1 MCAIAQLRRT
11 AGKAAQDARATAAGR
26 SVQLARSLGKLN
38 ARWHAEVDPFG
49 PAAAPWQHHA
59 VGWTGGWRLHAATQ
73 SYLAA
78 PAASATG
85 TGLMLPRSTSRYNV
99 CVIWSCLLVSG
110 HASGRVACGAFYLL
124 GILGALPLR
133 PCLPWLWLA
142 PWLSTHPFGRLWR
155 ITPCSQAATGSRLG
169 QTLCTY

>member
-1 MCAIAQLRRT
+1 MRPLLAAVGRTWPTAGLGSRWSRAHDAQADGSCLVCAIAQLRRT

-26 SVQLARSLGKLN
+26 SVQLAGSLGKPN

-110 HASGRVACGAFYLL
+110 HASGRVACGAF
-124 GILGALPLR
+124 
-133 PCLPWLWLA
+133 
-142 PWLSTHPFGRLWR
+142 
-155 ITPCSQAATGSRLG
+155 
-169 QTLCTY
+169 